1 MSETV
6 ALRREQANLSAI
18 NNMSPSD
25 MMEEELIGS
34 RDNQVE
40 CRGAETMVPIKDC
53 AIEGTR
59 AGK

>member
-40 CRGAETMVPIKDC
+40 C
-53 AIEGTR
+53 
-59 AGK
+59 